1 MSVVPDA
8 SSACGGR
15 RLAAAACA
23 IAAGLRARVGAS
35 DSSVSGR
42 TTDSVLDEVRA
53 VALPAREEAAGDR
66 LLARVEVDGVGAV
79 GVQVAQ
85 EAVLPAA
92 EREEGHRRRDAD
104 VDADHPG
111 LDFVAE
117 AADGRAVL
125 GEYRGAIAEARCVDD
140 RDRVVER

>member
-8 SSACGGR
+8 SSACGGGR
-15 RLAAAACA
+15 RAAAACA
-23 IAAGLRARVGAS
+23 IAAGLRARVCAS

-111 LDFVAE
+111 LDVVAE
-117 AADGRAVL
+117 AADRAAGL
-125 GEYRGAIAEARCVDD
+125 RGEGGGGCAARRG
-140 RDRVVER
+140 VES